1 MIRSEFDSVGKRK
14 RIGEESR
21 REERWTFPLCK
32 EEDCGGANV
41 LQGVGGGGGRV

>member
-21 REERWTFPLCK
+21 REERWTFSLCK
-32 EEDCGGANV
+32 EEDGGDGANV
-41 LQGVGGGGGRV
+41 LQGVGGGGRV

>member
-21 REERWTFPLCK
+21 REERWTFSLCK
-32 EEDCGGANV
+32 EEDSVGANV
-41 LQGVGGGGGRV
+41 LQGVGGGGRV